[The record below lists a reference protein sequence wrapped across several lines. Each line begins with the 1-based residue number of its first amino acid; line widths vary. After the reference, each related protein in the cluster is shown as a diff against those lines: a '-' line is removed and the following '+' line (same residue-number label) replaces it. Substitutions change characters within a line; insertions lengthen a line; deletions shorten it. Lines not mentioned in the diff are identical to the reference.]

1 MSKIQL
7 NLVLSSLSPK
17 RWKLLTEN
25 GQVVG
30 NISYKTKR
38 QFYLTDKWLNKEKD
52 LDEVLAFE
60 KQIIRSQFLEFLSKS
75 EKSPQKAKDWLS
87 KRAVK
92 KDEISELLQEAEN
105 KGFISIER
113 YTELK
118 LKKESRKG
126 NKPLWK
132 IKLELQNQGISPS
145 SIKLT
150 DYNENEALKNYIY
163 KNFWKLNKDN
173 DKFIKRLMARGFNY
187 SSIIQAIQEINNE
200 DIWN

>member
-7 NLVLSSLSPK
+7 NLVLSCLSPK

-92 KDEISELLQEAEN
+92 KNEISELLQEAEN

-150 DYNENEALKNYIY
+150 DYNENEALKSYIY
-163 KNFWKLNKDN
+163 KNFWKLNKDK

-187 SSIIQAIQEINNE
+187 SSIMQAIQEINNE
-200 DIWN
+200 DI

>member
-200 DIWN
+200 DI